1 MARAWIGA
9 FMGLSSLSRARKALP
24 TRGGGGELEPR
35 AATER
40 ATWTDGPAL
49 GLVLAAALAYGGVNH
64 YRLAHYYTLDFDLAI
79 FTQGLHALSRL
90 ETPLVT
96 VRGMHLFGEH
106 ATFVHVLL
114 APLEVLLGPL
124 LGPHLLPLVQT
135 VVLAGSA
142 LLLFRVARRAL
153 PPPEARLVLA
163 AYLLYPALQHTWLE
177 YYEPINLAI
186 PCLIGAYAAIRDG
199 RDGRAVAWSLLALV
213 TIENLALTVVA
224 LGVYAAVR
232 GRLRLGAGLVLGA
245 GAYVAVLMLAVFPAL
260 EPGGYVYGSRL
271 YGDFATDLPGA
282 IVYLAR
288 PDHLAARLA
297 TPDNGLYLAGL
308 LVPVAFL
315 PLLAPGVLLLA
326 VQLPL
331 NMVSSWPYAHQIRYH
346 YVAPVIPFVFL
357 ALVRVFERTRASGG
371 RKVVLAALG
380 AGVLAGQVLFA
391 SPWLLPR
398 EGQRWWRG
406 LGPDAEERQ
415 DVSALLGRIAPEASV
430 SAHYRFLP
438 HLARRPRLYMFPNLG
453 PATPDVVLVDVD
465 RAEADDAER
474 ATLAR
479 LRGECREVARTPRRA
494 VLLACGA
501 DGGRVVTPP
510 REGDSTSPPARA
522 PR

>member
-1 MARAWIGA
+1 LR
-9 FMGLSSLSRARKALP
+9 
-24 TRGGGGELEPR
+24 
-35 AATER
+35 
-40 ATWTDGPAL
+40 DGPAL
-49 GLVLAAALAYGGVNH
+49 ALILAAALAYGGVNH

-90 ETPLVT
+90 ETPFVT

-114 APLEVLLGPL
+114 APLEALLGPL

-135 VVLAGSA
+135 LALAASA
-142 LLLFRVARRAL
+142 LLLFRLAQEALPLPAARR
-153 PPPEARLVLA
+153 VLG

-186 PCLIGAYAAIRDG
+186 PCLIGAYAAIREG

-213 TIENLALTVVA
+213 TIENVALTVAA
-224 LGVYAAVR
+224 LGIYALAR
-232 GRLRLGAGLVLGA
+232 GRRRLGAGLVLGPA
-245 GAYVAVLMLAVFPAL
+245 AYVAVLMLAVFPAF
-260 EPGGYVYGSRL
+260 EPGGYVYGDRL

-282 IVYLAR
+282 FRYLAR
-288 PDHLAARLA
+288 PDHLAARLG
-297 TPDNGLYLAGL
+297 TPENGLYLAGL

-315 PLLAPGVLLLA
+315 PLLAPGILLLG

-331 NMVSSWPYAHQIRYH
+331 NMVSSWPYAHEIRYH
-346 YVAPVIPFVFL
+346 YVAPIVPFVFL
-357 ALVRVFERTRASGG
+357 ALLRALERAERRRRVAI
-371 RKVVLAALG
+371 AALA

-406 LGPDAEERQ
+406 LAADAAERQ

-438 HLARRPRLYMFPNLG
+438 RLARRPRLYMFPNLG
-453 PATPDVVLVDVD
+453 PATPDVVLVDLD
-465 RAEADDAER
+465 RAEADETER
-474 ATLAR
+474 AALAR
-479 LRGECREVARTPRRA
+479 LRGACREAARTPRRT
-494 VLLACGA
+494 VLLACPA
-501 DGGRVVTPP
+501 GGGEGVTPA
-510 REGDSTSPPARA
+510 RDGVSTSPPARM
-522 PR
+522 PH